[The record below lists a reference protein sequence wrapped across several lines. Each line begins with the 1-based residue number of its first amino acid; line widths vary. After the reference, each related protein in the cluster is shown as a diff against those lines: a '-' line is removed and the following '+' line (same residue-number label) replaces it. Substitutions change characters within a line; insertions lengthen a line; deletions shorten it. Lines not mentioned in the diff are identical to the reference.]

1 MNDPKAIR
9 KAIMTARN
17 IAAMIDPN
25 FARVPLPQIGEPD
38 YEEQRPPLQFSMG
51 GRLPA
56 QRSDNPFEQFQSQD
70 PFSFNLPD
78 HQYAAGGEVYGDN
91 SKIKVVGN
99 YKGEHRLVP
108 ISPKNTNYRHVME
121 YVPIDWLME
130 RRGNEYRHSPE
141 RMEQLRNEI
150 QEEGLREPVLIST
163 GKNSRT
169 SIVGEGNHR
178 VLAAKQLGY
187 THIPVRAMVGSSAGS
202 DVFPEGAH
210 DEDIIPKPNEYF
222 PSDAKPSRVMRSLG
236 YEGQPELPEDWWE
249 KGYATGGGVDD
260 HVVNNPMSV
269 FPKPQ
274 RMFDEDMP
282 GGAYLSMPD
291 KEDVTGHRAAQ
302 ASIGIGEGGK
312 PYFHASRDA
321 ADETGS
327 PGKGSAL
334 VKTNLFKQRA
344 GWRWLDAPEGHEGT
358 STIVSVEHRGKH
370 HYVMDAHFPKGVDL
384 SRYPDAPSEPRLRP
398 TTRGNVELGPQV
410 GSILVRGREHPV
422 HSHAIVR
429 EYGGRVGYADGG
441 MLDDE
446 QPTDYAAPDNM
457 GLYSHGAATAAASP
471 QAKASPQEFRSMLT
485 NRGVKPSE
493 FQASG
498 YDQAFADQP
507 QVTREQV
514 AEHFHQNRTPIKE
527 RGFYTEDANTES
539 MAALEN
545 EYWDKKRDLQDRK
558 LAYRNANPDADI
570 SNFGRE
576 EEEALRRELTEKRRA
591 LRESE
596 LHIESAGDPHHEE
609 HMLPGGEN
617 YREIALKHGG
627 DDVMFKGVSG
637 HLGGEQNILAHVL
650 MKDRTDSEGKR
661 ILHLDE
667 LQSDWAQQGREK
679 GFDQDPETSKKII
692 SEFDDY
698 HKNLRDRALD
708 QVTKRARDLGMP
720 DEDLSDIR
728 NAIAS
733 EHAHE
738 NLAYFAGGEEEA
750 DRYIKMRQNAE
761 KARNTMSPAPYVT
774 KTDDWVDLGL
784 KRAMMEAAKGGHD
797 KLAWSPGDVVAD
809 RYNLS
814 KHIKDI
820 HHEKNDDGTYNVIA
834 RSHRGAKVYDQD
846 GLAEKDV
853 VDALGKEVAGK
864 IFSGEGTG
872 REEIQAKIDAANK
885 DFEDFKSRAVEADLQ
900 RRIGESD
907 SNADFIKKNQQ
918 EYKNVISNN
927 FEESPYT
934 FSQNLGLVDEYN
946 ALTNKLRR
954 AHDDMKLGPYS
965 PYRDWR
971 TLSGVDLTIGGEG
984 MKKFYNE
991 MLPKRLMKLA
1001 KQHDPDAKFSVS
1013 TVKHPSEYSDD
1024 YDRRDYIS
1032 DTTTDLPT
1040 LEMTPKMR
1048 ESILKKG
1055 FAAYADG
1062 GEVDGYDKGG
1072 SVDSYQDPA
1081 TQHISDWNWR
1091 SVGDVQDS
1099 LGGMKEIPSHVE
1111 KFGDFMDTI
1120 AQRAGGSGL
1129 TPRDLIKAYTITRSS
1144 IQRRAADVDKLRA
1157 SGLDLPEEMT
1167 GKIRP
1172 EGAFGEWLHTPAGQ
1186 AYLDAAEKGKVHQTA
1201 IQNAIQVMA
1210 PFGRHQ
1216 TDIPDALTWAALNLP
1231 GKEKQVSELVHA
1243 GHLMASTPEEWRA
1256 FTQHIRGVGPSKS
1269 GFLASLMGRGDQPTL
1284 DARQIILHTGRPT
1297 KEASKYIAKKGGA
1310 GGVEAVDRLAARQ
1323 SAMDLSLPD
1332 RLKPYYQHLAHHAVW
1347 DKAGDEETTHEDVVR
1362 AMHHAAKGGA
1372 QNAYDQPSMLE
1383 HPVTKIFQA
1392 IGMAGLN
1399 DPSVDP
1405 AKFKEY
1411 LKRAQY
1417 ALARKITTKG
1427 SDVLASYPG
1436 AANVKM
1442 SKFGKPLSEME
1453 STTVQKGFMLP
1464 RKEADIEEMQ
1474 RRGSRIFPFLGDLSP
1489 ADQILLKTG
1498 QTSLVDPSEQQGGA
1512 GFMRSEFAQGRDPAA
1527 YGNRIGAAKTLAKK
1541 IAAQTPEGTPAIGT
1555 HVAMG
1560 LGSVDSSH
1568 HAYEP
1573 ILRMIPNSPI
1583 AQKHIDDFDDMMREA
1598 LPATKKYPMAW
1609 PGIMNTKEAEQFFA
1623 GRPGTHAS
1631 FFAKKIDSSRW
1642 QKAGFP
1648 DIGEVRFSAST
1659 PELLGAPRLS
1669 TGSAFSQVEP
1679 SGRIVTNPD
1688 LKHKTYPALIPSEG
1702 EGYMGGS
1709 SIPIPAKL
1717 MFSDFFKT
1725 MKTKDKSG
1733 KAINYDSPTGQTLFQ
1748 QSLMTK
1754 VPFQDAT
1761 QEWLDNIMEDRRQKQ
1776 EQGFKKGGKV
1786 RSALMIAKGMKK
1798 R

>member
-1 MNDPKAIR
+1 MKDPKAIR

-17 IAAMIDPN
+17 IAAMVDPN

-38 YEEQRPPLQFSMG
+38 TQEEKPPLNFMG
-51 GRLPA
+51 GG
-56 QRSDNPFEQFQSQD
+56 
-70 PFSFNLPD
+70 
-78 HQYAAGGEVYGDN
+78 YAAGGEVYGDN
-91 SKIKVVGN
+91 SKIPIVGSHE
-99 YKGEHRLVP
+99 GEHRLVP

-187 THIPVRAMVGSSAGS
+187 THIPVRAMVGSSAGN

-210 DEDIIPKPNEYF
+210 DEDIIPEPNRYF

-249 KGYATGGGVDD
+249 KGYAAGGEV
-260 HVVNNPMSV
+260 
-269 FPKPQ
+269 
-274 RMFDEDMP
+274 
-282 GGAYLSMPD
+282 
-291 KEDVTGHRAAQ
+291 
-302 ASIGIGEGGK
+302 
-312 PYFHASRDA
+312 
-321 ADETGS
+321 
-327 PGKGSAL
+327 
-334 VKTNLFKQRA
+334 
-344 GWRWLDAPEGHEGT
+344 
-358 STIVSVEHRGKH
+358 
-370 HYVMDAHFPKGVDL
+370 
-384 SRYPDAPSEPRLRP
+384 
-398 TTRGNVELGPQV
+398 
-410 GSILVRGREHPV
+410 
-422 HSHAIVR
+422 
-429 EYGGRVGYADGG
+429 
-441 MLDDE
+441 E
-446 QPTDYAAPDNM
+446 QPTDYSAPDDM
-457 GLYSHGAATAAASP
+457 GLYSHAAATAASFP
-471 QAKASPQEFRSMLT
+471 QAKASPEEFRNILT
-485 NRGVKPSE
+485 NRGVKQSE
-493 FQASG
+493 FDASG
-498 YDQAFADQP
+498 YDKAFADQP

-514 AEHFHQNRTPIKE
+514 AEHFHENRTPIEEK
-527 RGFYTEDANTES
+527 GFYADNPNVGKLK
-539 MAALEN
+539 ALED
-545 EYWDKKRDLQDRK
+545 EYWGKYRELMDRK
-558 LAYRNANPDADI
+558 IAFHEANPDVDLSKI
-570 SNFGRE
+570 QWGRE
-576 EEEALRRELTEKRRA
+576 EGDALRADLRKKREALILSKDYT
-591 LRESE
+591 
-596 LHIESAGDPHHEE
+596 ESAGDPHHEDYA
-609 HMLPGGEN
+609 LPGGEN
-617 YREIALKHGG
+617 YREILLKHGDEGKFGGVPGHFG
-627 DDVMFKGVSG
+627 DEPD
-637 HLGGEQNILAHVL
+637 ILTSL
-650 MKDRTDSEGKR
+650 RMKDRTDSEGNKV
-661 ILHLDE
+661 LHLDE
-667 LQSDWAQQGREK
+667 LQSDWGQQA
-679 GFDQDPETSKKII
+679 KKSGIY
-692 SEFDDY
+692 SPKEHQEY
-698 HKNLRDRALD
+698 LRDLEQRAMPF
-708 QVTKRARDLGMP
+708 VAEEFGIPEETARAKIPEWARTGYLRHHHLAEMLGEG
-720 DEDLSDIR
+720 DEFHDRSMEDISRR
-728 NAIAS
+728 NES
-733 EHAHE
+733 V
-738 NLAYFAGGEEEA
+738 
-750 DRYIKMRQNAE
+750 AE
-761 KARNTMSPAPYVT
+761 APYVG
-774 KTDDWVDLGL
+774 KTEEWLNLGL
-784 KRAMMEAAKGGHD
+784 KRALLEAARGDHD
-797 KLAWSPGDVVAD
+797 RLAWTPGDMQAD
-809 RYNLS
+809 RYPGGS
-814 KHIKDI
+814 D
-820 HHEKNDDGTYNVIA
+820 EEE
-834 RSHRGAKVYDQD
+834 AK
-846 GLAEKDV
+846 
-853 VDALGKEVAGK
+853 
-864 IFSGEGTG
+864 
-872 REEIQAKIDAANK
+872 
-885 DFEDFKSRAVEADLQ
+885 
-900 RRIGESD
+900 
-907 SNADFIKKNQQ
+907 
-918 EYKNVISNN
+918 
-927 FEESPYT
+927 
-934 FSQNLGLVDEYN
+934 
-946 ALTNKLRR
+946 RR
-954 AHDDMKLGPYS
+954 A
-965 PYRDWR
+965 
-971 TLSGVDLTIGGEG
+971 G
-984 MKKFYNE
+984 MVHFYDK
-991 MLPKRLMKLA
+991 MLPKALLKLA
-1001 KQHDPDAKFSVS
+1001 KQHDPEARFSTS
-1013 TVKHPSEYSDD
+1013 TVTHPEEYSENG
-1024 YDRRDYIS
+1024 RRDYIS
-1032 DTTTDLPT
+1032 DTTSDLPT

-1048 ESILKKG
+1048 ESILKHG
-1055 FAAYADG
+1055 FAAHADG
-1062 GEVDGYDKGG
+1062 GRVEGYAGG
-1072 SVDSYQDPA
+1072 GDVEGYQDPE

-1091 SVGDVQDS
+1091 PVEDVQES

-1111 KFGDFMDTI
+1111 KFGDFMDNI
-1120 AQRAGGSGL
+1120 AQRAAGSGL

-1144 IQRRAADVDKLRA
+1144 IQRQAADVNKLRA

-1297 KEASKYIAKKGGA
+1297 KEASKYIAKRGGA

-1347 DKAGDEETTHEDVVR
+1347 DKAGNDETTHEDVVR
-1362 AMHHAAKGGA
+1362 AMHHAASGGA
-1372 QNAYDQPSMLE
+1372 QNGDDESILS
-1383 HPVTKIFQA
+1383 HPVAKIFQT

-1442 SKFGKPLSEME
+1442 SKFGKPLEEME

-1498 QTSLVDPSEQQGGA
+1498 QTNLIDPSEQQGGA

-1527 YGNRIGAAKTLAKK
+1527 YGNRVGAAKTLAKK

-1583 AQKHIDDFDDMMREA
+1583 QQKHIDEFDDMMREA
-1598 LPATKKYPMAW
+1598 LPPSKKYPMAW
-1609 PGIMNTKEAEQFFA
+1609 PGIMNTEEAEQFFA

-1631 FFAKKIDSSRW
+1631 FFAKKIDSSKW

-1669 TGSAFSQVEP
+1669 TGNAFSQVEP

-1717 MFSDFFKT
+1717 MFSDFYKT

-1733 KAINYDSPTGQTLFQ
+1733 KALDYDSPAGQTLFQ

-1754 VPFQDAT
+1754 VPYQDAT
-1761 QEWLDNIMEDRRQKQ
+1761 QEWLDGIMEDRRQKQ

-1786 RSALMIAKGMKK
+1786 RSALMIAKGLKK

>member
-1 MNDPKAIR
+1 MKDPKAIR

-17 IAAMIDPN
+17 IAAMVDPN

-38 YEEQRPPLQFSMG
+38 YEEMRPPHQFMG
-51 GRLPA
+51 GG
-56 QRSDNPFEQFQSQD
+56 
-70 PFSFNLPD
+70 
-78 HQYAAGGEVYGDN
+78 YAAGGEVYGDN

-99 YKGEHRLVP
+99 YEGEHRLVP
-108 ISPKNTNYRHVME
+108 ISPKNTNYQHVME

-130 RRGNEYRHSPE
+130 HRGNEYRHSPE
-141 RMEQLRNEI
+141 RMAQLREEI
-150 QEEGLREPVLIST
+150 QSEGLREPVLIST

-187 THIPVRAMVGSSAGS
+187 THIPVRAMVGSSAGNDRFS
-202 DVFPEGAH
+202 EGAH
-210 DEDIIPKPNEYF
+210 DEDIIPEPNRYF

-249 KGYATGGGVDD
+249 KGYASGGEV
-260 HVVNNPMSV
+260 
-269 FPKPQ
+269 
-274 RMFDEDMP
+274 
-282 GGAYLSMPD
+282 
-291 KEDVTGHRAAQ
+291 
-302 ASIGIGEGGK
+302 
-312 PYFHASRDA
+312 
-321 ADETGS
+321 
-327 PGKGSAL
+327 
-334 VKTNLFKQRA
+334 
-344 GWRWLDAPEGHEGT
+344 
-358 STIVSVEHRGKH
+358 
-370 HYVMDAHFPKGVDL
+370 
-384 SRYPDAPSEPRLRP
+384 
-398 TTRGNVELGPQV
+398 
-410 GSILVRGREHPV
+410 
-422 HSHAIVR
+422 
-429 EYGGRVGYADGG
+429 
-441 MLDDE
+441 E
-446 QPTDYAAPDNM
+446 QPTDYSAPDDM
-457 GLYSHGAATAAASP
+457 GLYSHAAATAASFP
-471 QAKASPQEFRSMLT
+471 QAKASPEEFRNILA
-485 NRGVKPSE
+485 NRGVKQSE
-493 FQASG
+493 FDASG
-498 YDQAFADQP
+498 YDQAFAGQP

-514 AEHFHQNRTPIKE
+514 AAHFHGNRTPIEEKM
-527 RGFYTEDANTES
+527 FHTENTNYES

-545 EYWDKKRDLQDRK
+545 EYSKKFNDLFKRK
-558 LAYRNANPDADI
+558 MAFREANPGADSYRGI
-570 SNFGRE
+570 E
-576 EEEALRRELTEKRRA
+576 EESDALQEELRQKRAEIRG
-591 LRESE
+591 RTKNIVS
-596 LHIESAGDPHHEE
+596 HGDPHHEE

-627 DDVMFKGVSG
+627 DDVKFEGVSG
-637 HLGGEQNILAHVL
+637 HLGGEKNILAHIL
-650 MKDRTDSEGKR
+650 MKDRTDNEGKR
-661 ILHLDE
+661 LLHLDE
-667 LQSDWAQQGREK
+667 LQSDWAQQGRDK
-679 GFDQDPETSKKII
+679 GFDQDPEERQKII
-692 SEFDDY
+692 SEFEDY
-698 HKNLRDRALD
+698 NKNLRQRALETVM
-708 QVTKRARDLGMP
+708 QRAKEQGKNEEDLGVVT
-720 DEDLSDIR
+720 DLIQ
-728 NAIAS
+728 S
-733 EHAHE
+733 EPSPE
-738 NLAYFAGGEEEA
+738 NLAYYAGGEDEA
-750 DRYIKMRQNAE
+750 HRFSEMRLEAE
-761 KARNTMSPAPYVT
+761 KAQNAISPAPYVT

-784 KRAMMEAAKGGHD
+784 KRALMEAAKGGHD
-797 KLAWSPGDVVAD
+797 KLAWTPGDVVAD

-820 HHEKNDDGTYNVIA
+820 HHEKNDDGTYNVMA
-834 RSHRGAKVYDQD
+834 YNHDGAKVYDQD
-846 GLAEKDV
+846 SLAEKDV
-853 VDALGKEVAGK
+853 VDALGKDIARK

-872 REEIQAKIDAANK
+872 IKEAQARIDSANK
-885 DFEDFKSRAVEADLQ
+885 AYEDFKDKLVETGMQQTLDE
-900 RRIGESD
+900 RREEDPNFNFDEDQKNNLKDILREKVNGGGIHTYAARMGLHDEHQPLYNELR
-907 SNADFIKKNQQ
+907 NAH
-918 EYKNVISNN
+918 
-927 FEESPYT
+927 T
-934 FSQNLGLVDEYN
+934 
-946 ALTNKLRR
+946 
-954 AHDDMKLGPYS
+954 DMNRGPYS

-971 TLSGVDLTIGGEG
+971 TLSGVNLTVGGEG

-1001 KQHDPDAKFSVS
+1001 KQHDPEAKFSVS
-1013 TVKHPSEYSDD
+1013 TVKHPKEYYESEEGENSHD
-1024 YDRRDYIS
+1024 YMPDVE
-1032 DTTTDLPT
+1032 TDLPA
-1040 LEMTPKMR
+1040 LEITPKMR

-1062 GEVDGYDKGG
+1062 GEVEGYAGG
-1072 SVDSYQDPA
+1072 GDVEAYQDPE
-1081 TQHISDWNWR
+1081 TQYISDWKWR
-1091 SVGDVQDS
+1091 PVEDVQES
-1099 LGGMKEIPSHVE
+1099 LGGLREIPSHVE
-1111 KFGDFMDTI
+1111 KFGDFMDNI
-1120 AQRAGGSGL
+1120 AQRAAGSGL

-1144 IQRRAADVDKLRA
+1144 IQRQAADVNKLRA

-1201 IQNAIQVMA
+1201 IQDAIKVMA

-1323 SAMDLSLPD
+1323 SAMGLSLPEH
-1332 RLKPYYQHLAHHAVW
+1332 LKPYYQHLTHHAVW
-1347 DKAGDEETTHEDVVR
+1347 DKAGNDETTHEDVVR
-1362 AMHHAAKGGA
+1362 AMHHAARGGA
-1372 QNAYDQPSMLE
+1372 QGDGEEGSILS
-1383 HPVTKIFQA
+1383 HPVAKIFQT

-1405 AKFKEY
+1405 EKFKEY
-1411 LKRAQY
+1411 LQRAQN

-1442 SKFGKPLSEME
+1442 SKFGKPLEEME
-1453 STTVQKGFMLP
+1453 STAIQKGFMLP

-1474 RRGSRIFPFLGDLSP
+1474 RRKARIFPFLGDLSP
-1489 ADQILLKTG
+1489 ADQILLKSG
-1498 QTSLVDPSEQQGGA
+1498 QTSLINPSEQQGGSD
-1512 GFMRSEFAQGRDPAA
+1512 FMRSEFAKGSDPAA

-1541 IAAQTPEGTPAIGT
+1541 IASQTPEGTPAIGT

-1583 AQKHIDDFDDMMREA
+1583 AQKHIDEFDAMMHEA
-1598 LPATKKYPMAW
+1598 LPPTKKYPMAW
-1609 PGIMNTKEAEQFFA
+1609 PGIMNTAEAEQFFA

-1631 FFAKKIDSSRW
+1631 FFAKKIDSSKW

-1669 TGSAFSQVEP
+1669 TGHSFSQVEP
-1679 SGRIVTNPD
+1679 SGRVVTNPD

-1702 EGYMGGS
+1702 EGYLGGS
-1709 SIPIPAKL
+1709 STPIPAKL
-1717 MFSDFFKT
+1717 MFSDFYKT

-1733 KAINYDSPTGQTLFQ
+1733 KAIDYDSPAGQTLFQ

-1754 VPFQDAT
+1754 VPYQDAT

-1786 RSALMIAKGMKK
+1786 RGALMIAKGMKK